1 LAIGLSLLL
10 PSWLKIRDE
19 TQNLR
24 LMSDS
29 APSSGPTTASAP
41 TRQKYRTLPDQQL
54 TTMPPGVPYIIGNE
68 AAERF
73 SFYGMRAVLTVFMTK
88 YLMDRSGH
96 LAVMGDDE
104 AGAWSHMFV
113 SAVYFLPILGAL
125 LSDGVVGKFRT
136 IFYLSIVYCFG
147 HFSLALDDT
156 RLGLF
161 LGLLLISFGAGG
173 IKPCVSANVGDQFGQ
188 GNKHLLPRVF
198 SWFYFSINVGSF
210 VSIWVCPILLDD
222 PRFGPHY
229 AFGLPGVFMVIATV
243 VFWLGRKKF
252 VHVRPGGLG
261 FIREAVSRE
270 GRSAIGQLFLIYL
283 FVAIF
288 WALWDQSAGI
298 EWTLQAEHLN
308 LNFLGLKLLAA
319 QVSDANAILILI
331 FIPLFSYGVY
341 PLIDRIFP
349 LTPLRKIGIGLFV
362 MAIAFA
368 IVWWLQVRIDAGQT
382 PNVGWQ
388 LLAYVFLTASET
400 MVSITGLEFSY
411 TQAPPKMKSAI
422 MAVWLLVVSLGNL
435 FTAFMHSL
443 VPTLKPLGLNLENAG
458 WFQFFTLLMVGAAII
473 YVFVAR
479 WYRGK
484 TYIQGEEP
492 AELATAETLSS

>member
-1 LAIGLSLLL
+1 
-10 PSWLKIRDE
+10 
-19 TQNLR
+19 
-24 LMSDS
+24 MSDS
-29 APSSGPTTASAP
+29 VSSSGTTAAP
-41 TRQKYRTLPDQQL
+41 ASEKYRNAPDQQL

-73 SFYGMRAVLTVFMTK
+73 SFYGMRAILTVFMTK
-88 YLMDRSGH
+88 YLLDRSGH
-96 LAVMGDDE
+96 LAVMGSDE
-104 AGAWSHMFV
+104 AGFWSHMFV
-113 SAVYFLPILGAL
+113 TAVYFLPIFGAL
-125 LSDGVVGKFRT
+125 LSDGVLGKFRT
-136 IFYLSIVYCFG
+136 IFFLSIVYCFG

-161 LGLLLISFGAGG
+161 LGLLLISIGAGG

-188 GNKHLLPRVF
+188 GNKHLLARVF

-229 AFGLPGVFMVIATV
+229 AFGLPGLFMVIATI
-243 VFWLGRKKF
+243 VFWMGRKKF

-261 FIREAVSRE
+261 FVREALSRE
-270 GRSAIGQLFLIYL
+270 GRTAIGQLFLIYL

-331 FIPLFSYGVY
+331 FIPLFSYVVY
-341 PLIDRIFP
+341 PLINRVFP
-349 LTPLRKIGIGLFV
+349 LNPLRKIGIGLFV
-362 MAIAFA
+362 MGAAFA
-368 IVWWLQVRIDAGQT
+368 IVWWIQVRIDAGQT

-422 MAVWLLVVSLGNL
+422 MSVWLLVVALGNF
-435 FTAFMHSL
+435 FTASMHSL
-443 VPTLKPLGLNLENAG
+443 VPSLKAIGLNLENAG
-458 WFQFFTLLMVGAAII
+458 WFQFFTLLMLGAAVV

-484 TYIQGEEP
+484 AYIQGEE
-492 AELATAETLSS
+492 ATELATAETLSS